1 MKIRYNNKVHCSRGY
16 APKHNRRLYMGK
28 KKSVVLTVLITIVL
42 VVLCAIIAFPVFTIP
57 GSNGVKKWNP
67 TVLQYDLNSDFG
79 GGYYTY
85 YYPNGVITETD
96 YEENLLSGDI
106 KAEDY
111 VRYGNFYLSTDEDL
125 KVVSEVEGENGAI
138 EYVLNEDF
146 QAAFDEAVAQVKARF
161 AKKGFTEYRV
171 SVVDGIALRVEI
183 PDSEEMENID
193 SETNASQVLSLFASV
208 GKLSFQKNGETVSE
222 LKDEDADIND
232 IISSVSAKTKYE
244 QSYLKINFTSKG
256 KDMLKTFKSES
267 SSGNSGATTL
277 DLVLENSAGTG
288 VHKLLSIQTGHIN
301 SNNNVEIL
309 PGNTEEGEIRYVK
322 TLSILLNSLMNEGEI
337 LIGESDVIFAFQN
350 VNSQTDVYK
359 FAPVYRS
366 NALNMLF
373 IAVGVT
379 LLVLLVLAIVKMG
392 GFGVVNLFTTLTYFV
407 ITTFCFAFITKGVLV
422 VTMGTALMFL
432 LGLALTNVFQARLYA
447 AIKAEFALGKTI
459 ASSVKGGYKK
469 TFWGML
475 DAYAVLLIGAVAAL
489 IGVAGLHM
497 LAIQALICVLTGAF
511 CNLLWGRALN
521 VILSSTSKNKY
532 KFYRFVR
539 EEDDDE

>member
-1 MKIRYNNKVHCSRGY
+1 
-16 APKHNRRLYMGK
+16 MGK

-42 VVLCAIIAFPVFTIP
+42 VVLCGIIAFPVFTIP

-96 YEENLLSGDI
+96 YEEDLLSGDI

-111 VRYGNFYLSTDEDL
+111 VRYGDTDFYLSTDEDL
-125 KVVSEVEGENGAI
+125 KVVSEVAGENGAI

-171 SVVDGIALRVEI
+171 SVVDGVALRVEI
-183 PDSEEMENID
+183 PDSENMENIN
-193 SETNASQVLSLFASV
+193 SEENAAQVLSLFASV
-208 GKLSFQKNGETVSE
+208 GKLTFQKNGETVSE

-232 IISSVSAKTKYE
+232 IISSVSSKTKYD

-267 SSGNSGATTL
+267 TSGSSATTL

-309 PGNTEEGEIRYVK
+309 PGNTEDGEIRYVE
-322 TLSILLNSLMNEGEI
+322 TLSLLLNSLMNDGEI
-337 LIGESDVIFAFQN
+337 FIGESDVIFAFQN
-350 VNSQTDVYK
+350 VSSQTDVYK
-359 FAPVYRS
+359 FESVYRS

-379 LLVLLVLAIVKMG
+379 LIVLLALAIVKMG

-422 VTMGTALMFL
+422 VTMGTVLIFL
-432 LGLALTNVFQARLYA
+432 LGLVLTNVFQARVYS

-475 DAYAVLLIGAVAAL
+475 DVYAVLLIGAVAAL

-497 LAIQALICVLTGAF
+497 LAIQAIICVLTGAF

-521 VILSSTSKNKY
+521 VILSSTNKNKY

>member
-1 MKIRYNNKVHCSRGY
+1 
-16 APKHNRRLYMGK
+16 MGK
-28 KKSVVLTVLITIVL
+28 KKSVVLTTLITIVI

-67 TVLQYDLNSDFG
+67 TVLQYDLGADFG

-85 YYPNGVITETD
+85 YYPNGVITETEYQEQLD
-96 YEENLLSGDI
+96 GNFIEAD
-106 KAEDY
+106 DY
-111 VRYGNFYLSTDEDL
+111 VRYENTDFYLSTDEDL

-146 QAAFDEAVAQVKARF
+146 QAAFNEAAEQVKARL

-171 SVVDGIALRVEI
+171 SIVDGVALCVEV
-183 PDSEEMENID
+183 PDSENMENID
-193 SETNASQVLSLFASV
+193 SETNASQVLSLFANV

-222 LKDEDADIND
+222 LKEEDVDIND
-232 IISSVSAKTKYE
+232 IIKSVSAKTKYE
-244 QSYLKINFTSKG
+244 TSYLKINFTSLG
-256 KDMLKTFKSES
+256 KDMLETFKSES
-267 SSGNSGATTL
+267 SSGSGATTI

-288 VHKLLSIQTGHIN
+288 VHKLLSIQSGHIN
-301 SNNNVEIL
+301 DNNNVEIV
-309 PGNTEEGEIRYVK
+309 PGTTEEGEIRYVE
-322 TLSILLNSLMNEGEI
+322 TLSLLLNSLMDDGEI
-337 LIGESDVIFAFQN
+337 AIGESDVIFAFQD
-350 VNSQTDVYK
+350 VNSQTDIYK
-359 FAPVYRS
+359 FDAVYRS
-366 NALNMLF
+366 NALDMLY
-373 IAVGVT
+373 IALGVT

-407 ITTFCFAFITKGVLV
+407 ITAFCFAFITKGVLV

-432 LGLALTNVFQARLYA
+432 LGLVLTNVFQARLYA
-447 AIKAEFALGKTI
+447 AIKAEFALGKTVE
-459 ASSVKGGYKK
+459 SSIKGGYKK

-475 DAYAVLLIGAVAAL
+475 DTYAVLAIGAVAAL

-521 VILSSTSKNKY
+521 VVLMSASKNKY

-539 EEDDDE
+539 EDDDDE

>member
-1 MKIRYNNKVHCSRGY
+1 
-16 APKHNRRLYMGK
+16 MGK
-28 KKSVVLTVLITIVL
+28 KKSVVLTALITIVI

-67 TVLQYDLNSDFG
+67 TVLQYDLGTDFG

-85 YYPNGVITETD
+85 YYPNGVMTEVD

-106 KAEDY
+106 EADDY
-111 VRYGNFYLSTDEDL
+111 VRYGNTDFYLSTDEDL
-125 KVVSEVEGENGAI
+125 KVVSEAEGENGAI

-146 QAAFDEAVAQVKARF
+146 QAAFNEAAKQVKSRL

-171 SVVDGIALRVEI
+171 SIVDGVALRVEV
-183 PDSEEMENID
+183 PNSENMENID
-193 SETNASQVLSLFASV
+193 AETNASQVLSLFANV

-222 LKDEDADIND
+222 LKEEGVDIND
-232 IISSVSAKTKYE
+232 IIKSVSAKTKYE
-244 QSYLKINFTSKG
+244 MSYLKMNFTSLG

-267 SSGNSGATTL
+267 SSGNGSASTI
-277 DLVLENSAGTG
+277 DLVLENGTG
-288 VHKLLSIQTGHIN
+288 VHKLLSIQSGHIN
-301 SNNNVEIL
+301 DSNNVEIV
-309 PGNTEEGEIRYVK
+309 PGTTEEGEIRYVE
-322 TLSILLNSLMNEGEI
+322 TLSLLLNSLMADGEI
-337 LIGESDVIFAFQN
+337 LIGESDVQFAFQD

-447 AIKAEFALGKTI
+447 AIKAEFALGKTVE
-459 ASSVKGGYKK
+459 SSIKGGYKK

-475 DAYAVLLIGAVAAL
+475 DTYAVLLIGAVAAL
-489 IGVAGLHM
+489 LGVAGLHM

-521 VILSSTSKNKY
+521 VILMSASKNKY

-539 EEDDDE
+539 EDDDDE